1 MKLKYIVDALNRYFL
16 DKYPNA
22 NGWFIGK
29 ESIEP
34 TRVNLYKK
42 YKVEIFYHTPGKNH
56 LAFTQ
61 QLIDRCPEGAE
72 DILKESFTTALL
84 TNLLKNLPE
93 LEKYEAIQVSRIQP
107 DDFRGSND
115 A

>member
-1 MKLKYIVDALNRYFL
+1 MKLKYIVDALNHYFL
-16 DKYPNA
+16 AKFPNA

-34 TRVNLYKK
+34 TRLNLYKK

-56 LAFTQ
+56 LAYTQ

-72 DILKESFTTALL
+72 DILKEHFITTLL
-84 TNLLKNLPE
+84 TDLFNNLSE
-93 LEKYEAIQVSRIQP
+93 FDKYET
-107 DDFRGSND
+107 F
-115 A
+115 

>member
-1 MKLKYIVDALNRYFL
+1 MHKVN
-16 DKYPNA
+16 
-22 NGWFIGK
+22 IGK
-29 ESIEP
+29 CNIILNLNYEQENLDGYQIIQHHM
-34 TRVNLYKK
+34 NLYKK

-84 TNLLKNLPE
+84 TNLFKNLPE
-93 LEKYEAIQVSRIQP
+93 LEKYEAIQVSRVQP